1 MINEITMLR
10 ANIMG
15 GMNEYIKELGDE
27 VIYMKWI
34 MIFPDE
40 ATEDDLIEMAEDEE
54 IWLDVVKCFA
64 RCLEVAQKGGN

>member
-1 MINEITMLR
+1 MISEITMLR

-34 MIFPDE
+34 CIFPDG
-40 ATEDDLIEMAEDEE
+40 ATEEDLIEIAEDEG
-54 IWLDVVKCFA
+54 IWLEVVKCFA
-64 RCLEVAQKGGN
+64 RCLEIAQKGNK